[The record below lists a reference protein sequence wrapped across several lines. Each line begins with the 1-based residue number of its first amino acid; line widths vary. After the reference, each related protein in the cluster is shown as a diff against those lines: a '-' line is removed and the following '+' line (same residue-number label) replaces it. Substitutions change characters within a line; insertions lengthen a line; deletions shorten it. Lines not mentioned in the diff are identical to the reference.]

1 MDNRLGGNNTQQR
14 LIGGQTAPQSA
25 PRRESGDVFVANVGE
40 KRYLWTARAFAII
53 TAISLCCNVVLLLA
67 IAQVM
72 PLFRI
77 EPFLLTFQSKSE
89 QVYNIMPVRGNLTDE
104 KAIITAIS
112 LCCNVVLLLAI
123 TEVFVREYVLQR
135 SSFDRDIPEMEARWM
150 PGGPIQEMSSPA
162 VYQEFLN
169 KTAKRAIDLIR
180 SRSLQRNVRI
190 LTVNE
195 LGQGLWQVEYE
206 TQDMYPDSTAPEIN
220 YWTASLRVSYR
231 RKSVKYGERLNNP
244 VGFTVDRYS
253 LTFNKVK

>member
-1 MDNRLGGNNTQQR
+1 MCSSAVPLIVIFRKWKPAGCPAAPFRRCRL
-14 LIGGQTAPQSA
+14 
-25 PRRESGDVFVANVGE
+25 
-40 KRYLWTARAFAII
+40 
-53 TAISLCCNVVLLLA
+53 
-67 IAQVM
+67 
-72 PLFRI
+72 
-77 EPFLLTFQSKSE
+77 
-89 QVYNIMPVRGNLTDE
+89 RG
-104 KAIITAIS
+104 
-112 LCCNVVLLLAI
+112 
-123 TEVFVREYVLQR
+123 
-135 SSFDRDIPEMEARWM
+135 
-150 PGGPIQEMSSPA
+150 
-162 VYQEFLN
+162 YQEFLN